1 MFLKVCEVSQENTC
15 AGVYFKYPI
24 STNRLIYTHGNFNPC
39 SEIDVKVP
47 EQNVQDKDID
57 SSCTS
62 CTGLITEGSEKTVQ
76 EPEKSKRLKG
86 YFCADSF

>member
-1 MFLKVCEVSQENTC
+1 MFLKVCEVSQENNC
-15 AGVYFKYPI
+15 PGVYFKYPI
-24 STNRLIYTHGNFNPC
+24 STTGIIHTHGNFTPC
-39 SEIDVKVP
+39 SEIDVKLP

-62 CTGLITEGSEKTVQ
+62 CTGLITEGSEKIVQ
-76 EPEKSKRLKG
+76 EPGKNKRLKG